1 MTNSIL
7 DFPHIVDRVATV
19 ILDLDSGNN
28 NNNKKTFLLSI
39 IQCCRSLAQILSDSE
54 HFLRTNPKRTNL
66 ATVVREGHAKEEWA

>member
-28 NNNKKTFLLSI
+28 NNNNKNLFTIYYTVLPFFGPD
-39 IQCCRSLAQILSDSE
+39 SLWLWALPADES
-54 HFLRTNPKRTNL
+54 
-66 ATVVREGHAKEEWA
+66 KEDKSRNSC